1 MSLPS
6 PSHGGGQVVAA
17 RRIRPG
23 WYLLAAITLYAV
35 VVTVL
40 LATRPPAGA
49 SDATRGERSS
59 SATTAAGGSNAGG
72 GAPAGSA
79 QAGSAAGGASASNDG
94 ITSASIAV
102 SGGDVP
108 AGLWFPIPGAGL
120 PSADDYLPGAP
131 RAYRNGVSQGFDFH
145 DGDAGVPITYGTPV
159 IAAASG
165 NVVRADTAHVEM
177 DQRAWDV
184 LLADVAAEGADEEQ
198 LDRLRGRQLWIRTS
212 DGTVLRYGHLAGI
225 RDGVRVGSSVF
236 RGQVVG
242 YAGNSGTDVGVT
254 GRRDGVRLRFEIWPS
269 DDAFFGEDLE
279 PTQVRLRAASL
290 FSGP

>member
-1 MSLPS
+1 M
-6 PSHGGGQVVAA
+6 AA

-35 VVTVL
+35 VVTVVL
-40 LATRPPAGA
+40 VTRPPR
-49 SDATRGERSS
+49 DAAPGEDS
-59 SATTAAGGSNAGG
+59 SATAAMTGSEAGG
-72 GAPAGSA
+72 GAASGSAAAGSA
-79 QAGSAAGGASASNDG
+79 DGGAPASDG
-94 ITSASIAV
+94 SVTSASVDVATGDDPA
-102 SGGDVP
+102 SGAA

-120 PSADDYLPGAP
+120 PSSDDHLPGAP

-145 DGDAGVPITYGTPV
+145 DGDAGVPISYGTPV

-165 NVVRADTAHVEM
+165 NVVRADTAYVEM

-184 LLADVAAEGADEEQ
+184 LLADVAAGGADEDQ

-212 DGTVLRYGHLAGI
+212 GGTVLRYGHLAGV
-225 RDGVRVGSSVF
+225 RDGIRVGSSVY
-236 RGQVVG
+236 RGQVIG
-242 YAGNSGTDVGVT
+242 YAGNSGTDVGVA
-254 GRRDGVRLRFEIWPS
+254 GRTDGVRLRFEIWPS

-279 PTQVRLRAASL
+279 PTQVRLQAASL